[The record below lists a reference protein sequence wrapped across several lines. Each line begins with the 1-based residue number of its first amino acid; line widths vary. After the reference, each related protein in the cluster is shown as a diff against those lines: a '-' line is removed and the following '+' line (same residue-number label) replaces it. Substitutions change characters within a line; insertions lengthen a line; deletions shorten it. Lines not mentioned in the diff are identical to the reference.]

1 MNRSAISDILRALAR
16 ISFSITI
23 FLIPFR
29 ARVTWLARPQPP
41 LFPDY
46 TDFQIFASD
55 ILLVATLALW
65 LCALVLARRRISFAP
80 RVLTLPIAGITAAGI
95 VSIVSSVDRDL
106 SIYHSVRLLMLF
118 GMYLFIVNEIR
129 SIGEIILPIA
139 LQVFVQAAV
148 GMGQVLQQHSLG
160 LSQLGEL
167 SLDPARRGI
176 STVWSGTAISLR
188 PYGLT
193 DHPNILGGSLA
204 FALLFIAIW
213 YVDAKSEWRIPTV
226 GLFGLSALALLL
238 TFSRA
243 AWLALG
249 AGTALTIALL
259 VATRQARAVTN
270 WLALIAAA
278 VIFVAPFA
286 WQNAGYLDA
295 RLNPNEPSMF
305 TGENRAVVERN
316 SLNTATLAIF
326 QAHPLLGT
334 GLGTVPFAIRAAYP
348 SFPFDYQPAH
358 IVLLNVAA
366 ETGIVGALFYFA
378 ALLAPWLALWLNR
391 RRLRW
396 SPALIGISGVLLA
409 VTLVGFFDYY
419 TWLLVPGRLWQWLIW
434 GLWSAAFSNSL
445 SGAMNV

>member
-1 MNRSAISDILRALAR
+1 MNRSAISDVLRALAR

-23 FLIPFR
+23 FLISFHAR
-29 ARVTWLARPQPP
+29 ATLLARPQPP
-41 LFPDY
+41 LFADY

-55 ILLVATLALW
+55 IFLVATLALW
-65 LCALVLARRRISFAP
+65 LGALALARRRISFAP
-80 RVLTLPIAGITAAGI
+80 RVLTLPIAGITAFGI
-95 VSIVSSVDRDL
+95 VSIFSSVDRDL

-148 GMGQVLQQHSLG
+148 GIGQVLQQHSLG

-188 PYGLT
+188 AYGLT

-213 YVDAKSEWRIPTV
+213 YVDAKSEWRIPAV
-226 GLFGLSALALLL
+226 GLFGLGALALLL

-249 AGTALTIALL
+249 AGAALTIALL
-259 VATRQARAVTN
+259 LAARQTRAVTN

-286 WQNAGYLDA
+286 WQNTGYLDA

-305 TGENRAVVERN
+305 TGENRAVAERT
-316 SLNTATLAIF
+316 SLNAATLAIF

-334 GLGTVPFAIRAAYP
+334 GLGTVAFAMRAAYT

-358 IVLLNVAA
+358 FVLLDVAA

-396 SPALIGISGVLLA
+396 SSVLIGISGVLLA
-409 VTLVGFFDYY
+409 VTLIGFFDYY

-445 SGAMNV
+445 FGAMNA